1 MLIKPASG
9 RCNLRCRYCFYEDV
23 SEHRQDHD
31 LGLMDEDTAALMIRQ
46 AMEEAE
52 SRVSFAFQGG
62 EPMVRGL
69 PFFQRFVE
77 LERQYLR
84 PGLTVEHSIQTN
96 GTLIDEDWARFFRD
110 NRFLVG
116 LSLDGTKD
124 LHDANRVDSQGRG
137 TWNTVARALT
147 LLQKWQVEVNLLCVV
162 TGPAGGRRS
171 IRT

>member
-1 MLIKPASG
+1 MNTVSMLIKPASG

-96 GTLIDEDWARFFRD
+96 GTLIDEDWEIGRASCRE
-110 NRFLVG
+110 
-116 LSLDGTKD
+116 
-124 LHDANRVDSQGRG
+124 RV
-137 TWNTVARALT
+137 
-147 LLQKWQVEVNLLCVV
+147 
-162 TGPAGGRRS
+162 
-171 IRT
+171 